1 MRVDTNKV
9 WERIFAKLER
19 FKNEKRVG
27 LVAFDETNNAIVF
40 YFDNQ
45 NSRYRY
51 WIPFDELKDPE
62 GQMRW
67 IYHIRTKG
75 WFDAKYLNDFLDVLE
90 YLGFRP
96 PT

>member
-1 MRVDTNKV
+1 MRVDFNTV

-27 LVAFDETNNAIVF
+27 CVSFDEESNAIVF
-40 YFDNQ
+40 HRDDETPN
-45 NSRYRY
+45 YRY

-62 GQMRW
+62 GQVRW
-67 IYHIRTKG
+67 IFHIRTKG
-75 WFDAKYLNDFLDVLE
+75 WFTIQYLNDFLDVLE